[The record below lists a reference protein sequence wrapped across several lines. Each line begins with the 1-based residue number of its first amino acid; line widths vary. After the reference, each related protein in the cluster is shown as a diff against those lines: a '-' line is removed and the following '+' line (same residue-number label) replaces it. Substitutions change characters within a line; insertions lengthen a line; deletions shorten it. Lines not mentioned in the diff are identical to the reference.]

1 MPQDAFTI
9 GFIAD
14 ELNNILRGGKI
25 SRITQPGRDDII
37 FIIYT
42 AEGTVK
48 LEMCLSAKW
57 CRINLT
63 DREAPAPKTAP
74 GFCMLLRKH
83 LQNAKITKIEQIP
96 GERIVYFDFECVSEF
111 ELTEM
116 RLYVELM
123 GKYSNAVLTKDG
135 VISGAL
141 KTTSIGEN
149 TKRVLFTGVKYAL
162 PEPQDK
168 ISPQSLCEIRNL
180 LENDYSDK
188 AKLLADGIRGIAYST
203 AHEIVQ
209 SFNGNPCAEDVNR
222 YICGGQKNPCVVFT
236 EGKPTDFKVR
246 SVEKNKISY
255 DSVLKAQTAYY
266 DYVTERRDFEEEKSR
281 LSSALNSSVKKLEK
295 RLASIYS
302 KLDECADAEETKLKG
317 ELITANIYALKRGM
331 DSFEAVNYY
340 DENGGKLQIRLDKT
354 LSPADNAQKYYKK
367 YAKLKRT
374 AAAVGLQKSET
385 EENLRYLNSIATHIY
400 AAECLEDLRET
411 AQELQNSGL
420 IKSRDD
426 GKKKQIATS
435 PFREFSKDGFRIIC
449 GRNNLQNDRLLKSA
463 AADDLWLH
471 THTYHSS
478 HVVIVTKGGK
488 VPDEVLLA
496 AAEIC
501 AYYSEGREGT
511 KVAVDYTLR
520 KFVRKPPKA
529 NAGFVT
535 YTEYKNILV
544 TPDKHDELKTE

>member
-1 MPQDAFTI
+1 MPQDAYTI

-14 ELNNILRGGKI
+14 ELNIRLRGGKI
-25 SRITQPGRDDII
+25 SRITQPSRDDIL

-63 DREAPAPKTAP
+63 DREASAPKTAP

-83 LQNAKITKIEQIP
+83 LQNAKITKIGQIP
-96 GERIVYFDFECVSEF
+96 GERIVYLDFECVSEF

-141 KTTSIGEN
+141 KTASIGEN
-149 TKRVLFTGVKYAL
+149 TKRVLFTGVKYSL

-168 ISPQSLCEIRNL
+168 ISPQSICGIRNL

-203 AHEIVQ
+203 AYEIVQ

-222 YICGGQKNPCVVFT
+222 YICGGQKNPCVVLT
-236 EGKPTDFKVR
+236 DGKPTDFKVR
-246 SVEKNKISY
+246 SVEKNKIPY

-266 DYVTERRDFEEEKSR
+266 NYVTEKRDFEEEKSR
-281 LSSALNSSVKKLEK
+281 LSAALSSSVKKLEK

-374 AAAVGLQKSET
+374 AAAVGLQKLET

-411 AQELQNSGL
+411 AQELQNPGL

-426 GKKKQIATS
+426 GKKKQIETS

-471 THTYHSS
+471 THAYHSS